1 MRLGLRLEVLHEG
14 LDGLAD
20 FTEIWKH
27 VEPEEVV
34 VVGGNRNEPE
44 IIRDIQS
51 TGQVHRVVLDADEL
65 VDHCLV
71 RPLEQ
76 NR

>member
-14 LDGLAD
+14 LDGLAN
-20 FTEIWKH
+20 FAKIWKH

-34 VVGGNRNEPE
+34 IVGRNRNEPE
-44 IIRDIQS
+44 IIWDIRS
-51 TGQVHRVVLDADEL
+51 TGQVHCVVLDADEL

>member
-1 MRLGLRLEVLHEG
+1 MPLGLRLEVLHEG
-14 LDGLAD
+14 LDGLAN
-20 FTEIWKH
+20 FAKIWKH

-34 VVGGNRNEPE
+34 IVGRNRNEPE
-44 IIRDIQS
+44 IIRDIRS
-51 TGQVHRVVLDADEL
+51 TGQVYRVVLDADEL